1 MLLWL
6 AKPRKGGKLM
16 KKSALLAAML
26 AMMLVALAPAFAQT
40 APPEGV
46 QSFEVLERYHTE
58 GTVPYSQFPPVGGPH
73 NPVLQ
78 NCGFYDTPVGNENA
92 VHSLEHGTVWITY
105 HPDLPADQ
113 VEVLRALASGRTHVL
128 VSPYPDLPAWVVAS
142 AWGEQLWLEDAYDP
156 RLEQFVNYFEQGPQ
170 NLEPGAPCSG
180 GIGEPL

>member
-1 MLLWL
+1 
-6 AKPRKGGKLM
+6 M

-46 QSFEVLERYHTE
+46 QSFEVLERHHTE
-58 GTVPYSQFPPVGGPH
+58 GTVLYPQTPPVGGPH
-73 NPVLQ
+73 NAVLQ

-92 VHSLEHGTVWITY
+92 VHSLEHGVVWITY

-180 GIGEPL
+180 GTGEPL